1 MLIDRQSENLCRW
14 PLVEC
19 QRTTHALMSYWKNMI
34 KIIDLDRN
42 TLHELE
48 AIERLAKTL
57 GNLQFGDLALRLAY
71 DYPVEVE
78 APHQFISRLHHISM
92 IGMSHAP
99 FDVMKAVCEAFIDRV
114 PELLRMLSYRHRD
127 GRLVTVPRG
136 YWLDLAAIT
145 DTDGTTTDVSEMWTS
160 DRATYASFAVRC
172 RDLVANNQAETDI
185 GFVRERQLDGVPT
198 AMAVEEL
205 IVRRRG
211 LTAASGCGRK

>member
-1 MLIDRQSENLCRW
+1 MQLTAGRMSANHPRIDEL
-14 PLVEC
+14 LE
-19 QRTTHALMSYWKNMI
+19 KMI

-57 GNLQFGDLALRLAY
+57 GNLRFGDLALRLAY
-71 DYPVEVE
+71 DYPVEFE

-136 YWLDLAAIT
+136 YWLDLAAIAN
-145 DTDGTTTDVSEMWTS
+145 TDGTTTDESEMWTS
-160 DRATYASFAVRC
+160 DQANHASFAGRC
-172 RDLVANNQAETDI
+172 RDLVVNNQAEADI
-185 GFVRERQLDGVPT
+185 EFVRARQLHGVAT
-198 AMAVEEL
+198 IVAVEEL

-211 LTAASGCGRK
+211 LTAVSG

>member
-1 MLIDRQSENLCRW
+1 MLIDGQSENLCRW

-19 QRTTHALMSYWKNMI
+19 QRTTQALMSYWKNMI

-99 FDVMKAVCEAFIDRV
+99 FDVMRAVCEAFIDRV

-136 YWLDLAAIT
+136 YWLDLAAIAN
-145 DTDGTTTDVSEMWTS
+145 TDGTTTDESEMWTS
-160 DRATYASFAVRC
+160 DRATYASFAVKC
-172 RDLVANNQAETDI
+172 RGLVANNQAETDI
-185 GFVRERQLDGVPT
+185 GFVRKRQLDGVPT
-198 AMAVEEL
+198 AVAVEDL
-205 IVRRRG
+205 ITRRRG
-211 LTAASGCGRK
+211 RIAAPE